1 MGGPACGIRL
11 RTGSRPTM
19 RDPKR
24 VAILISGRGSNMRAL
39 VEQAYGYEV
48 ALVAS
53 NKPDAD
59 GLSWAKERGLSTWAR
74 ESKGVGKEEYDRV
87 LSDTLEDHEIGTIA
101 LAGFMRILSPWF
113 VEQWRGR
120 ILNIHPSLLPKYR
133 GLDTH
138 RRAIDA
144 GDAVAGCSVHIV
156 TEELDGG
163 EVLGQAEV
171 PIESGGAPA
180 DLEQRVLAAEHR
192 RYPRLLS
199 ECGRRGPI
207 L

>member
-1 MGGPACGIRL
+1 
-11 RTGSRPTM
+11 M

-39 VEQAYGYEV
+39 VEQANGYEV

-53 NKPDAD
+53 NKLDAD

-74 ESKGVGKEEYDRV
+74 ESKGVGKEEYDRL
-87 LSDTLEDHEIGTIA
+87 LSDALEDHEIGTIA

-171 PIESGGAPA
+171 PIESGDTPA
-180 DLEQRVLAAEHR
+180 NLEQRVLAAEHR
-192 RYPRLLS
+192 LYPRILS
-199 ECGRRGPI
+199 EFVRR
-207 L
+207 